1 MSTLTIDAE
10 IAELPTPRRTL
21 VSIDTIDLTT
31 VNERLFIPVADQ
43 LANIRRWNAERNWGF
58 TEADFEAVD
67 TTPVVHEKPFVV
79 DVVAVWL
86 PDDDGVDGIRRT
98 FEELW
103 AAASEGV
110 PENWSWRQHLGGPRP
125 VKLLPG
131 MKHVPGIRRVTLDL
145 AAGWDPIDGARAI
158 EIRGRQSASAEILA
172 AAAHFPGVGPGHG
185 GHAGALRV
193 PRRLRGVP
201 PRERGL
207 APRPVPQ
214 LERVPGPG
222 QPHGPLGRP
231 HPAPLGGPRGVDPG
245 RISPSATIG

>member
-1 MSTLTIDAE
+1 MSALTIAPDIAAE
-10 IAELPTPRRTL
+10 VAELPTPRRTL

-103 AAASEGV
+103 AAASESV
-110 PENWSWRQHLGGPRP
+110 PDNWSWRQHLGGPRP

-131 MKHVPGIRRVTLDL
+131 AKHVPGIRRVTLDL
-145 AAGWDPIDGARAI
+145 AAGWDPIEGARAI

-172 AAAHFPGVGPGHG
+172 AAAHFPEWIQAMEGVQVPFVYLG
-185 GHAGALRV
+185 GYVVFHPENEAWRHV
-193 PRRLRGVP
+193 PCLSWN
-201 PRERGL
+201 EF
-207 APRPVPQ
+207 
-214 LERVPGPG
+214 
-222 QPHGPLGRP
+222 LGRVNLMDHWVDHTQRRWAVP
-231 HPAPLGGPRGVDPG
+231 VVSTPAP
-245 RISPSATIG
+245 